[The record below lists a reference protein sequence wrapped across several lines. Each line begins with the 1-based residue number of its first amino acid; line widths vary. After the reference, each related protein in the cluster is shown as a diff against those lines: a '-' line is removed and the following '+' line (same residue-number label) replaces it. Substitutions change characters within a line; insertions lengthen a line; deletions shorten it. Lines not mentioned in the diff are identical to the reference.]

1 MSGFTITEFAS
12 KLSTVGLASPNKFKV
27 QFDGIPVGTAND
39 RQLDFMC
46 EQVDIAGRSVQ
57 SIMNLE
63 YGIRREVAYNA
74 PAYNPLNLTFICTG
88 ELKEKRLLDQ
98 WNNLIVDSTKGFD
111 VAYYD
116 TYAKG
121 CSLKVTSLKPDG
133 ETNAFSITYKEV
145 YPKSVQS
152 IQLNHST
159 QNTVLRVN
167 AEMQYAF
174 FETDDIKPAQAQP
187 ASTSPTFTSPSG

>member
-1 MSGFTITEFAS
+1 MTGFTISEFAG
-12 KLSTVGLASPNKFKV
+12 KLSQFGLASPNKFKV
-27 QFDGIPVGTAND
+27 QFDNIPIGIND

-98 WNNLIVDSTKGFD
+98 WNNLIVDSTQGFD

-116 TYAKG
+116 TYAKN
-121 CSLKVTSLKPDG
+121 CSLKVTSLAQDG
-133 ETNAFSITYKEV
+133 VTENFSIVYKEV

-174 FETDDIKPAQAQP
+174 FETDDIRP
-187 ASTSPTFTSPSG
+187 STSQPIFT

>member
-1 MSGFTITEFAS
+1 MPGFTISEFAG
-12 KLSTVGLASPNKFKV
+12 KLSTFGLASPNKFKV
-27 QFDGIPVGTAND
+27 QFDNIPIGTND

-98 WNNLIVDSTKGFD
+98 WNNLIVDSTQGFD

-116 TYAKG
+116 TYAKN
-121 CSLKVTSLKPDG
+121 CSLKVTSLAQDG
-133 ETNAFSITYKEV
+133 VTENFSIVYKEV

-174 FETDDIKPAQAQP
+174 FETDDIQ
-187 ASTSPTFTSPSG
+187 ASTSSGFTAARLNPR

>member
-1 MSGFTITEFAS
+1 MTGFTISEFAG
-12 KLSTVGLASPNKFKV
+12 KLSSSGLASPNKFKV
-27 QFDGIPVGTAND
+27 QFDQVPGGNTN

-74 PAYNPLNLTFICTG
+74 PAYNPLSLTFLCTG
-88 ELKEKRLLDQ
+88 EFTEKRILDR
-98 WNNLIVDSTKGFD
+98 WNNLIVDSVNGFN
-111 VAYYD
+111 VEYYD

-121 CSLKVTSLKPDG
+121 CSLTVTSLKPDG
-133 ETNAFSITYKEV
+133 TTKAFSITYREV
-145 YPKSVQS
+145 YPKSISS

-159 QNTVLRVN
+159 QNATLRVT
-167 AEMQYAF
+167 AEIQYAF
-174 FETDDIKPAQAQP
+174 FETDDIRPT
-187 ASTSPTFTSPSG
+187 TSSQLNSQGRADI

>member
-1 MSGFTITEFAS
+1 MSGFTISEFQG

-27 QFDGIPVGTAND
+27 EFLNVPVLDAN
-39 RQLDFMC
+39 RNLDFMC

-63 YGIRREVAYNA
+63 YGIRREIAYNA

-88 ELKEKRLLDQ
+88 ELKEKRILDD
-98 WNNLIVDSTKGFD
+98 WNNLIVDSTTGFD

-116 TYAKG
+116 DYAKK

-133 ETNAFSITYKEV
+133 KTNAFQITYNEV

-152 IQLNHST
+152 VQLNHST

-187 ASTSPTFTSPSG
+187 SSTSATFDPSA

>member
-1 MSGFTITEFAS
+1 MPGFTISEFAG
-12 KLSTVGLASPNKFKV
+12 KLSTFGLASPNKFKV
-27 QFDGIPVGTAND
+27 QFDNIPIGIND

-63 YGIRREVAYNA
+63 YGIRREIAYNG

-98 WNNLIVDSTKGFD
+98 WNNLIVDSTRGFD

-116 TYAKG
+116 TYAKN
-121 CSLKVTSLKPDG
+121 CSLKVTSLAQDG
-133 ETNAFSITYKEV
+133 VTENFSIVYKEV

-174 FETDDIKPAQAQP
+174 FETDDIRP
-187 ASTSPTFTSPSG
+187 STAARLNPR

>member
-1 MSGFTITEFAS
+1 MPGFTISEFAG
-12 KLSTVGLASPNKFKV
+12 KLSTFGLASPNKFKV
-27 QFDGIPVGTAND
+27 QFDNIPIGIND

-98 WNNLIVDSTKGFD
+98 WNNLIVDSTRGFD

-116 TYAKG
+116 TYAKN
-121 CSLKVTSLKPDG
+121 CSLKVTSLAQDG
-133 ETNAFSITYKEV
+133 VTENFSIVYKEV

-174 FETDDIKPAQAQP
+174 FETDDIRP
-187 ASTSPTFTSPSG
+187 STSQPIFT

>member
-1 MSGFTITEFAS
+1 MPGFTISEFAG
-12 KLSTVGLASPNKFKV
+12 KLSTFGLASPNKFKV
-27 QFDGIPVGTAND
+27 QFDNIPIGIND

-88 ELKEKRLLDQ
+88 ELKEKRLLDR
-98 WNNLIVDSTKGFD
+98 WNNLIVDSTQGFD

-116 TYAKG
+116 TYAKN
-121 CSLKVTSLKPDG
+121 CSLKVTSLAQDG
-133 ETNAFSITYKEV
+133 VTENFSIVYKEV

-174 FETDDIKPAQAQP
+174 FETDDIRP
-187 ASTSPTFTSPSG
+187 STSSASSGFTAARLNPR

>member
-1 MSGFTITEFAS
+1 MPGFTISEFAG
-12 KLSTVGLASPNKFKV
+12 KLSAFGLASPNKFKIEF
-27 QFDGIPVGTAND
+27 QGIPVGLND

-63 YGIRREVAYNA
+63 YGIRREIAYNA
-74 PAYNPLNLTFICTG
+74 PAYNPLNLTFVCTG
-88 ELKEKRLLDQ
+88 EFKEKRILDQ
-98 WNNLIVDSTKGFD
+98 WNNLIVDSTTGFD

-116 TYAKG
+116 TYAKF

-133 ETNAFSITYKEV
+133 VTKAFSITYKEV
-145 YPKSVQS
+145 YPKSIQS

-167 AEMQYAF
+167 AEIQYAY
-174 FETDDIKPAQAQP
+174 FETEDINFSNVQTDEDP
-187 ASTSPTFTSPSG
+187 

>member
-1 MSGFTITEFAS
+1 MPGFTISEFAG
-12 KLSTVGLASPNKFKV
+12 KLSTFGLASPNKFKV
-27 QFDGIPVGTAND
+27 QFDNIPIGIND

-74 PAYNPLNLTFICTG
+74 PAYNPLNLTFICSG
-88 ELKEKRLLDQ
+88 ELKEKRLLDR
-98 WNNLIVDSTKGFD
+98 WNNLIVDSTRGFD

-116 TYAKG
+116 DYAKN
-121 CSLKVTSLKPDG
+121 CSLKVTSLAQDG
-133 ETNAFSITYKEV
+133 VTENFSITYKEV

-167 AEMQYAF
+167 AEMQYAY
-174 FETDDIKPAQAQP
+174 FETEDINFANVSSAEDP
-187 ASTSPTFTSPSG
+187 

>member
-1 MSGFTITEFAS
+1 MTGFTITEFAG
-12 KLSTVGLASPNKFKV
+12 KLATFGLASPNKFKV
-27 QFDGIPVGTAND
+27 RFDGIPVGLTD

-63 YGIRREVAYNA
+63 YGIRREIAYNA

-88 ELKEKRLLDQ
+88 DFKEKRILDQ
-98 WNNLIVDSTKGFD
+98 WNNLIVDSTNGFD

-116 TYAKG
+116 TYAKN
-121 CSLKVTSLKPDG
+121 CSLNVTSLKPDG
-133 ETNAFSITYKEV
+133 VTKAFTITYREV
-145 YPKSVQS
+145 YPKSIQS

-159 QNTVLRVN
+159 QNTTLRVN
-167 AEMQYAF
+167 AEMQYAY
-174 FETDDIKPAQAQP
+174 FETDDIKPSSSQP
-187 ASTSPTFTSPSG
+187 AFTSPSGP

>member
-1 MSGFTITEFAS
+1 MPGFTISEFAG
-12 KLSTVGLASPNKFKV
+12 KLSTFGLASPNKFKV
-27 QFDGIPVGTAND
+27 QFDNIPIGTND

-98 WNNLIVDSTKGFD
+98 WNNLIVDSTQGFD

-116 TYAKG
+116 TYAKN
-121 CSLKVTSLKPDG
+121 CSLKVTSLAQDG
-133 ETNAFSITYKEV
+133 VTENFSIVYKEV

-174 FETDDIKPAQAQP
+174 FETDDIRP
-187 ASTSPTFTSPSG
+187 STSSASSGFTAARLNPR

>member
-1 MSGFTITEFAS
+1 MPGFTISEFAG
-12 KLSTVGLASPNKFKV
+12 KLATFGLASPNKFKV
-27 QFDGIPVGTAND
+27 EFKGIPVGTND
-39 RQLDFMC
+39 RHLDLMC
-46 EQVDIAGRSVQ
+46 EQADIAGRSVQ

-74 PAYNPLNLTFICTG
+74 PAYNPLNLTFICSG

-98 WNNLIVDSTKGFD
+98 WNNLIVDSTNGFD

-116 TYAKG
+116 TYAKN
-121 CSLKVTSLKPDG
+121 CSLTITSLKPDG
-133 ETNAFSITYKEV
+133 KTNAFSITYKEV
-145 YPKSVQS
+145 YPKSIQS
-152 IQLNHST
+152 VQLNHST

-174 FETDDIKPAQAQP
+174 FETDDIKPSSSQP
-187 ASTSPTFTSPSG
+187 AFTSPSGP

>member
-1 MSGFTITEFAS
+1 MTGFTITEFAG
-12 KLSTVGLASPNKFKV
+12 KLATFGLASPNKFKV
-27 QFDGIPVGTAND
+27 GFEGIPVGPTD

-63 YGIRREVAYNA
+63 YGIRREIAYNA

-88 ELKEKRLLDQ
+88 DFKEKRILDQ
-98 WNNLIVDSTKGFD
+98 WNNLIVDSTNGFD

-116 TYAKG
+116 TYAKN
-121 CSLKVTSLKPDG
+121 CSLNVTSLKPDG
-133 ETNAFSITYKEV
+133 VTKAFTITYREV
-145 YPKSVQS
+145 YPKSIQS

-167 AEMQYAF
+167 AEMQYAY
-174 FETDDIKPAQAQP
+174 FETDDIN
-187 ASTSPTFTSPSG
+187 SPVPSIAVLVKFVIPELS

>member
-1 MSGFTITEFAS
+1 MPGFTISEFAG
-12 KLSTVGLASPNKFKV
+12 KLSTFGLASPNKFKV
-27 QFDGIPVGTAND
+27 QFDNIPIGIND

-74 PAYNPLNLTFICTG
+74 PAYNPLNLTFNCTG
-88 ELKEKRLLDQ
+88 ELKEKRLLDR
-98 WNNLIVDSTKGFD
+98 WNNLIVDSTQGFD

-116 TYAKG
+116 TYAKN
-121 CSLKVTSLKPDG
+121 CSLKVTSLAQDG
-133 ETNAFSITYKEV
+133 VTENFSIVYKEV

-174 FETDDIKPAQAQP
+174 FETDDIRP
-187 ASTSPTFTSPSG
+187 STSQPIFT

>member
-1 MSGFTITEFAS
+1 MPGFTISEFAG
-12 KLSTVGLASPNKFKV
+12 KLSTFGLASPNKFKV
-27 QFDGIPVGTAND
+27 QFDNIPIGIND

-98 WNNLIVDSTKGFD
+98 WNNLIVDSTQGFD

-116 TYAKG
+116 TYAKN
-121 CSLKVTSLKPDG
+121 CSLKVTSLAQDG
-133 ETNAFSITYKEV
+133 VTENFSIVYKEV

-174 FETDDIKPAQAQP
+174 FETDDIQ
-187 ASTSPTFTSPSG
+187 ASTSSGFTAARLNPR

>member
-1 MSGFTITEFAS
+1 MAGFTISEFAGKIS
-12 KLSTVGLASPNKFKV
+12 KHGLASPNKFKV
-27 QFDGIPVGTAND
+27 RFDGIPVGPTD

-63 YGIRREVAYNA
+63 YGIRREIAYNA

-88 ELKEKRLLDQ
+88 DFKEKRILDQ
-98 WNNLIVDSTKGFD
+98 WNNLIVDSTNGFD

-116 TYAKG
+116 TYAKN
-121 CSLKVTSLKPDG
+121 CSLNVTSLKPDG
-133 ETNAFSITYKEV
+133 VTKAFTITYREV
-145 YPKSVQS
+145 YPKSIQS

-159 QNTVLRVN
+159 QNTTLRVN
-167 AEMQYAF
+167 AEMQYAY
-174 FETDDIKPAQAQP
+174 FETDDIKPSSSQP
-187 ASTSPTFTSPSG
+187 AFTSPSGP

>member
-1 MSGFTITEFAS
+1 MAGFTITEFAG
-12 KLSTVGLASPNKFKV
+12 KLATFGLASPNKFKV
-27 QFDGIPVGTAND
+27 EFQGIPGIGSDN

-57 SIMNLE
+57 SVMNLE
-63 YGIRREVAYNA
+63 YGIRREIAYNG

-98 WNNLIVDSTKGFD
+98 WNNLIVDSTNGFD

-121 CSLKVTSLKPDG
+121 CTLKVTSLKQDG
-133 ETNAFSITYKEV
+133 KTDAFSITYKEV

-174 FETDDIKPAQAQP
+174 FETDDIRTPQSQP
-187 ASTSPTFTSPSG
+187 PSTRNPHSG

>member
-1 MSGFTITEFAS
+1 MPGFTISEFAG
-12 KLSTVGLASPNKFKV
+12 KLSTFGLASPNKFKV
-27 QFDGIPVGTAND
+27 QFDNIPIGIND

-46 EQVDIAGRSVQ
+46 DQVDIAGRSVQ

-74 PAYNPLNLTFICTG
+74 PAYNPLNLTFICSG

-98 WNNLIVDSTKGFD
+98 WNNLIVDSTNGFD

-116 TYAKG
+116 TYAKN
-121 CSLKVTSLKPDG
+121 CSLTITSLKQDG
-133 ETNAFSITYKEV
+133 KTDAFSITYKEV

-174 FETDDIKPAQAQP
+174 FETDDIRTPQSQP
-187 ASTSPTFTSPSG
+187 PSTRNPHSG

>member
-1 MSGFTITEFAS
+1 MAGFTITEFAG
-12 KLSTVGLASPNKFKV
+12 KLATFGLASPNKFKV
-27 QFDGIPVGTAND
+27 EFSRIPVGNIN

-46 EQVDIAGRSVQ
+46 EVGDIAGRSVQ

-63 YGIRREVAYNA
+63 YGIRREIAYNG

-88 ELKEKRLLDQ
+88 QLREKRILDQ
-98 WNNLIVDSTKGFD
+98 WNNLIVDSANGFD

-116 TYAKG
+116 DYAKS
-121 CSLKVTSLKPDG
+121 CELKVTSLKPDG
-133 ETNAFSITYKEV
+133 KGKAFSITYKEV

-152 IQLNHST
+152 VQLNHST

-174 FETDDIKPAQAQP
+174 FETDDIKRK
-187 ASTSPTFTSPSG
+187 TSQPTFTSPSG